1 MIRLMMIVLSLVLRT
16 SPDRLSSGHVLCYDT
31 QGHRVEFVVLVMPT
45 DRAQFCR
52 DRGML
57 PNKPTH
63 SNGSTIEPVALDV
76 QAFASLLQAVV
87 QRTTWKH

>member
-16 SPDRLSSGHVLCYDT
+16 SPDRLTPGHVLCYDT
-31 QGHRVEFVVLVMPT
+31 QGHRVEFVVLVMPA

-63 SNGSTIEPVALDV
+63 SNGSAEPVALDV
-76 QAFASLLQAVV
+76 QAFASQLQAAVL
-87 QRTTWKH
+87 RATWKH